1 MLKTK
6 RFTSKL
12 STQHA
17 FYTVIYLHLMLVS
30 TVFVLELNYKPM

>member
-6 RFTSKL
+6 RYTPRL